1 MACLPAAYEVSC
13 RIRTGS
19 PRKLLAFIHPGRWQ
33 AVVLVPPLLG
43 AEDLAGKPPA
53 MWRRQECLPR
63 PEGSQPL
70 VVAEDGGYRPEAT
83 CRRPDATCHQPDATC
98 HRPNATC
105 RRPNAT
111 CRPPDATSHRP
122 DATCRRP
129 DATSHRPDATSHRP
143 DATCHRPDATCHRSN
158 ATRHRLD
165 AT

>member
-70 VVAEDGGYRPEAT
+70 LVAEDGGRT
-83 CRRPDATCHQPDATC
+83 DNLSISRHRRDATL
-98 HRPNATC
+98 
-105 RRPNAT
+105 
-111 CRPPDATSHRP
+111 HRP
-122 DATCRRP
+122 DATLHQP
-129 DATSHRPDATSHRP
+129 DAPPHQPGAPPAPRARTNHKNPNPSPPPR
-143 DATCHRPDATCHRSN
+143 RSGEKVP
-158 ATRHRLD
+158 
-165 AT
+165 